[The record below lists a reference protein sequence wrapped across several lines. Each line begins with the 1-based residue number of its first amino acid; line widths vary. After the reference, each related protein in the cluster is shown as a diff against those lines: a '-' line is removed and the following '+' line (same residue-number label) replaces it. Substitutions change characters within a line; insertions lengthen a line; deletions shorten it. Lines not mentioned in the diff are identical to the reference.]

1 MRIYYINDNSFILFE
16 SSNINIIKDNSI
28 IYTISSFVNLCIISQ
43 SKFLALSLQGYPE
56 YVIYHIYDINSE
68 SDFNDDSPTYKT
80 YTTTKEYK
88 NFKCQKFSISH
99 KNYIFCLM
107 TFIEIDDTYITYYNI
122 LDDSLNEIVAETEF
136 TDDPLPKENNQY
148 IFMIQF
154 SDNIII
160 ALLAKYYEDCSDFF
174 CNSYLI
180 SIEINDNFNNNKK
193 AEINFKMY
201 IGRQQIYLEKI
212 GNTRIAIVFPED
224 YELLK
229 FNIKIFSYIDNNFN
243 EIKTFQIQSTNEY
256 AINSMRIFNINSEIA
271 ITYSQENWDE
281 EDEIGLT
288 FFVYLTIPKCQNF
301 QISENMNIIK
311 NIDFGNYILDNGE
324 IEPETK
330 NYKIKFESTNID
342 IYYDGEIIILN
353 NFYNYDKITF
363 NTGNI
368 QSNYEAIYY
377 VYNENEYGDG
387 NSCKITFNINKQ
399 GEISDEIQSK
409 INELKLDFKQN
420 AMNNIIFESD
430 NYKIQFYNTSVI
442 SQQKAK
448 NYLNISNIDLKNC
461 EKTLKEKYNIPSE
474 EVLIIIKVDL
484 LRQDTKSIQVEYEIY
499 SESLNKLDLNYCIND
514 NIIITI
520 PYNLENELLNKVKLG
535 QNEGYDI
542 LNGNDSFYNDICTPF
557 SSEYSTDITLE
568 DRKIYYYSPELF
580 CEKNCF
586 YSSYNIYNLKVD
598 CECSV
603 KLSMVFDNITRT
615 FEVNKLNSD
624 FYEKNSNTNIKVFKC
639 LKKGFQN
646 FVSNVGAW
654 IFLILIICHII
665 CLLIIF
671 IFGPKYLNMNDSFKN
686 GIIMDIK
693 MVENLENIK
702 KNKEPFLFDEGN
714 INNEDINSKKEINI
728 DNINNEEK
736 KEEGKTS
743 DLTVYSRN
751 IINNENKNKHS
762 IINSNIANST
772 KKLETFDKIEN
783 PPSQMDKLFTEI
795 QINEMSYKFSLI
807 YEKRKYFQCY
817 ISLLKYYHLFV
828 FTFTI
833 KEKYNLF
840 LVKILIFEFFISLI
854 FFINLLLYTDDNISY
869 YYKEKGEYNFGH
881 EFPMILASS
890 FICIVLNMGI
900 KLLMYN
906 QKQIQKIKEL
916 YFLEQN
922 QNLLQNK
929 LEKFFAVYYL
939 KIKIFSIVSS
949 ILLLIFFLYI
959 VCFGSIFNESQVF
972 FCVRLFL
979 SFILSIIFP
988 FIISFISSLLR
999 IVGLK
1004 YQKKCIYD
1012 SSIFIQYL

>member
-1 MRIYYINDNSFILFE
+1 
-16 SSNINIIKDNSI
+16 
-28 IYTISSFVNLCIISQ
+28 
-43 SKFLALSLQGYPE
+43 
-56 YVIYHIYDINSE
+56 
-68 SDFNDDSPTYKT
+68 
-80 YTTTKEYK
+80 
-88 NFKCQKFSISH
+88 
-99 KNYIFCLM
+99 
-107 TFIEIDDTYITYYNI
+107 
-122 LDDSLNEIVAETEF
+122 
-136 TDDPLPKENNQY
+136 
-148 IFMIQF
+148 
-154 SDNIII
+154 
-160 ALLAKYYEDCSDFF
+160 
-174 CNSYLI
+174 
-180 SIEINDNFNNNKK
+180 
-193 AEINFKMY
+193 
-201 IGRQQIYLEKI
+201 
-212 GNTRIAIVFPED
+212 
-224 YELLK
+224 
-229 FNIKIFSYIDNNFN
+229 
-243 EIKTFQIQSTNEY
+243 
-256 AINSMRIFNINSEIA
+256 
-271 ITYSQENWDE
+271 
-281 EDEIGLT
+281 
-288 FFVYLTIPKCQNF
+288 
-301 QISENMNIIK
+301 
-311 NIDFGNYILDNGE
+311 
-324 IEPETK
+324 
-330 NYKIKFESTNID
+330 
-342 IYYDGEIIILN
+342 
-353 NFYNYDKITF
+353 
-363 NTGNI
+363 
-368 QSNYEAIYY
+368 
-377 VYNENEYGDG
+377 
-387 NSCKITFNINKQ
+387 
-399 GEISDEIQSK
+399 
-409 INELKLDFKQN
+409 
-420 AMNNIIFESD
+420 MNNLIFESD

-484 LRQDTKSIQVEYEIY
+484 LRQYTKSIQVEYEIY

-762 IINSNIANST
+762 I
-772 KKLETFDKIEN
+772 
-783 PPSQMDKLFTEI
+783 
-795 QINEMSYKFSLI
+795 
-807 YEKRKYFQCY
+807 
-817 ISLLKYYHLFV
+817 SLLKYYHLFV